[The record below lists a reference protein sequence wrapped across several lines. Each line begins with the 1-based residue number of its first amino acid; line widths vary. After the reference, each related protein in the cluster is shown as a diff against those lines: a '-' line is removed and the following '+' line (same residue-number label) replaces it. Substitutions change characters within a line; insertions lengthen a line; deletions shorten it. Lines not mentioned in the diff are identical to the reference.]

1 MFRSPHQFG
10 RFAAQGPPRRSR
22 ATYRCD
28 MPSILTKLRPW
39 LEPAVGAVFLTLW
52 LIAEAGRGYGG
63 SGLFVL
69 ITIAAAMAVSRVL
82 PIVALAAVASVTL
95 LQVVGVMNPAGSTM
109 WPVNLGVLFV
119 VLVVAH
125 GAPKRVSFAALILGV
140 PLAAAAGYL
149 ARLSD
154 NWSGADRISGAVDAL
169 LPTALVALGL
179 YAGAWA
185 AGYALRVSLRELR
198 SLRLLRDTTAQL
210 GSVEVE
216 LMMSHERDRIARDVH
231 DVLAHSLAV
240 VIAQADGARFASV
253 AKPQLTDAA
262 FHAISDAARAAL
274 IDVRTLIE
282 GLREE
287 PGDTPQPGLADIE
300 PLLAQLAATGMT
312 IDAQHF
318 GDAKAMTPAQEL
330 TVYRV
335 VQESL
340 TNSLRHSGGTPGA
353 RLSFDWRGPGLALTV
368 TSRGDSTGAQGTGDG
383 HGIRGMKDRAR
394 LAGGWLTAGASEEPG
409 GEFVV
414 TLFVPTGTERAGQ
427 PTPREQLA

>member
-1 MFRSPHQFG
+1 
-10 RFAAQGPPRRSR
+10 
-22 ATYRCD
+22 
-28 MPSILTKLRPW
+28 MPSILMKLRPW
-39 LEPAVGAVFLTLW
+39 LEPVVGAVFLTLW

-95 LQVVGVMNPAGSTM
+95 LQVVGVMQPALSTM

-119 VLVVAH
+119 VFVVALD
-125 GAPKRVSFAALILGV
+125 APKRVAYAALILGV

-149 ARLSD
+149 LGTGLNSWVGR
-154 NWSGADRISGAVDAL
+154 GATENEIRSFVTTSLI
-169 LPTALVALGL
+169 TLGL

-185 AGYALRVSLRELR
+185 IGYALRASLRELR
-198 SLRLLRDTTAQL
+198 ALRLLSDTTEQL
-210 GSVEVE
+210 DGVEVE

-253 AKPQLTDAA
+253 SKPQLTDAA

-287 PGDTPQPGLADIE
+287 PGDTPQPALTDIE
-300 PLLAQLAATGMT
+300 PLLAQLTATGMT

-330 TVYRV
+330 AVYRV

-340 TNSLRHSGGTPGA
+340 TNSLRHSGGTPDA

-368 TSRGDSTGAQGTGDG
+368 TSRGDSTGAQSTGDG

-394 LAGGWLTAGASEEPG
+394 LAGGWLTAGASGEPT

-414 TLFVPTGTERAGQ
+414 TLFVPTGTERAAE
-427 PTPREQLA
+427 PTPIGQLA

>member
-1 MFRSPHQFG
+1 
-10 RFAAQGPPRRSR
+10 
-22 ATYRCD
+22 
-28 MPSILTKLRPW
+28 MPSILLKLRPW

-63 SGLFVL
+63 SGLFIL
-69 ITIAAAMAVSRVL
+69 IAIAVAMAISRVL
-82 PIVALAAVASVTL
+82 PVVALAAVTAVTL
-95 LQVVGVMNPAGSTM
+95 LQVFGVMLPAAATM

-119 VLVVAH
+119 VFVVAH
-125 GAPKRVSFAALILGV
+125 EAPKRVAYAALILGV

-154 NWSGADRISGAVDAL
+154 NWSGADRIDGAVDAL
-169 LPTALVALGL
+169 LPTSLIALGL

-185 AGYALRVSLRELR
+185 AGFALRVSLRELR
-198 SLRLLRDTTAQL
+198 ALRLLRTATEQL

-216 LMMSHERDRIARDVH
+216 LMLARERDRIARDVH

-287 PGDTPQPGLADIE
+287 PGDTPQPALADLE
-300 PLLAQLAATGMT
+300 PLLVQLGATGMT
-312 IDAQHF
+312 VDAQHF

-330 TVYRV
+330 AVYRI

-340 TNSLRHSGGTPGA
+340 TNSLRHSGGKPSA

-368 TSRGDSTGAQGTGDG
+368 TSRGDSGGRQSPGGG

-394 LAGGWLTAGASEEPG
+394 LAGGWLTAGASEEPD

-414 TLFVPTGTERAGQ
+414 TLFLPTGVERAVEPAQTELG
-427 PTPREQLA
+427 A